1 MDKKQLSLIDKFL
14 IQEAEYDAEWVA
26 SMDGYEKLDKY
37 LEYQGIIGFTDEII
51 EMVKSIGIK
60 NL

>member
-1 MDKKQLSLIDKFL
+1 MEHSRINNFL
-14 IQEAEYDAEWVA
+14 INEAEYLPEQVEA
-26 SMDGYEKLDKY
+26 MDGYEKLDAY
-37 LEYQGIIGFTDEII
+37 LNWEGIYGFTDEII

>member
-1 MDKKQLSLIDKFL
+1 MAKKKLSKIDKFL
-14 IQEAEYDAEWVA
+14 IQEAEYDPERVEA
-26 SMDGYEKLDKY
+26 MDGYEKLDRFLAY
-37 LEYQGIIGFTDEII
+37 EGIYGFTSQII